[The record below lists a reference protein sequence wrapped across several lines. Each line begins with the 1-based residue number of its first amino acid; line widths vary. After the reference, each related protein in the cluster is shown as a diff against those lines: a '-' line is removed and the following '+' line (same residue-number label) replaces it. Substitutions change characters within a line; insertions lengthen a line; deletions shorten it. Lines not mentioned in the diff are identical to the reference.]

1 MKLSDPVSS
10 IPMIG
15 PGYVK
20 KLKNLDINTVGD
32 LIYHIPHRYSDFT
45 NMQQIAN
52 LQIGVPATITGQI
65 VSMQNITTK
74 NGKRVQIGK
83 ISDGTSTLEILW
95 MNQPYIVS
103 SLPLGTMVSVSGKLS
118 FWGKKKVMSFPQY
131 EKIPETGETI
141 HTGKLIPIYP
151 ETAGISSKWLRSRV
165 HSALQSIESSELED
179 YLSQENREDLR
190 LVPLETAIKVIHE
203 PEDMEISIRAKQ
215 RLGFDEL
222 LKLHIENKLEKIKW
236 QNLNRTNSILINN
249 TDLNSFFQSLPFE
262 LTPSQNRSIDEIRI
276 DMTREFPMNRL
287 LEGDVGSG
295 KTAVAATVSY
305 AVAKNG
311 FQTMLMAPTQI
322 LASQHYATLST
333 LLEPF
338 NISIELV
345 TAGNKPTNIDETKVF
360 VGTHALLN
368 YADKLKNV
376 GLVVIDEQHR
386 FGVKQR
392 ATITE
397 EKSKRHPHVLT
408 MTATPIPRTVALT
421 LYGDLD
427 LSTLD
432 ELPKGRKPITTWV
445 VPPKKRT
452 GAYDWISDQIEKDGI
467 QIFVVCPLIEE
478 SSSETLQDVKS
489 AKAEFE
495 RLKEIFPQYKLGLL
509 HGRMTSKEKDKV
521 LDEFRDQSIQILVS
535 TPVVEVGVDIPN
547 ATIML
552 IEAAD
557 RFGLAQLHQLRG
569 RVGRGSHKS
578 YCLLFTESKS
588 KKAQMRLE
596 AMTQIKT
603 GRELAE
609 IDLKTRG
616 PGEVFGIRQH
626 GYSELKYADWSDI
639 SLIKKAGKFADK
651 VISQQEKFK
660 SIFKYYKSKQPT
672 AN

>member
-20 KLKNLDINTVGD
+20 KLKKLEINTVGD

-52 LQIGVPATITGQI
+52 LQIGVPATVVGQI

-74 NGKRVQIGK
+74 NGKRMQIGK

-95 MNQPYIVS
+95 MNQPYIVN

-131 EKIPETGETI
+131 EKLPESGDTI

-151 ETAGISSKWLRSRV
+151 ETAGLSSKWLRSRV
-165 HSALQSIESSELED
+165 HAALQSIEPQELED
-179 YLSQENREDLR
+179 YLDKKAREDLR
-190 LVPLETAIKVIHE
+190 LVPLNDAIKVIHD
-203 PEDMEISIRAKQ
+203 PEDMETSIRAKQ

-222 LKLHIENKLEKIKW
+222 LMLHIENKLEKIKW
-236 QNLNRTNSILINN
+236 QNTNKTNSISVADVDMDN
-249 TDLNSFFQSLPFE
+249 FYRSLPFE
-262 LTPSQNRSIDEIRI
+262 LTFSQKRSLSEIRT
-276 DMTREFPMNRL
+276 DLQRNFPMNRL

-295 KTAVAATVSY
+295 KTAVAAGSAY
-305 AVAKNG
+305 MAAKNG
-311 FQTMLMAPTQI
+311 FQTLLMAPTQI
-322 LASQHYATLST
+322 LAAQHFATLSS

-338 NISIELV
+338 NIEVELV
-345 TAGNKPTNIDETKVF
+345 TAGNKPTNFEKTNIF
-360 VGTHALLN
+360 VGTHALLHH
-368 YADKLKNV
+368 ADKFNNV
-376 GLVVIDEQHR
+376 GLVIIDEQHR

-392 ATITE
+392 AIITE
-397 EKSKRHPHVLT
+397 KKSEIHPHVLT

-432 ELPKGRKPITTWV
+432 EQPKGRKPVTTWV
-445 VPPKKRT
+445 VPPKKRD
-452 GAYDWISDQIEKDGI
+452 GAYGWIAEQIEKDGI
-467 QIFVVCPLIEE
+467 QVFVVCPLIEE
-478 SSSETLQDVKS
+478 SESETLQEVKS
-489 AKAEFE
+489 AKAEYE
-495 RLKEIFPQYKLGLL
+495 RLKKIFPQYKIGLL
-509 HGRMTSKEKDKV
+509 HGRMSAQEKDKV
-521 LDEFRDQSIQILVS
+521 LDEFRDQSTQILVS

-569 RVGRGSHKS
+569 RVGRGSLKS

-588 KKAQMRLE
+588 KKAQIRLE
-596 AMTQIKT
+596 AMTKIKT

-609 IDLKTRG
+609 IDLQTRG
-616 PGEVFGIRQH
+616 PGEVFGVRQH

-639 SLIKKAGKFADK
+639 ALIKKAGQFAEK
-651 VISQQEKFK
+651 VIAEQNKYSE
-660 SIFKYYKSKQPT
+660 ILNYYKSKQPT